1 MHQLYDTI
9 AHAVCFIRRL
19 ALSWKYPCWL
29 RETDGAYFSTLLC
42 RLIPPLIFSHLS
54 CSFLRP
60 LIPRFFLSPSLPSQP
75 YHSPF
80 ISGHLPLMCIISAFD
95 AAFYTKTSSLL
106 FHNHICC
113 FPSLLPLFISL
124 PLLPPVRSGF
134 VAFSFHFFFF
144 LS

>member
-1 MHQLYDTI
+1 MVSLLYIFLLQFVLTI
-9 AHAVCFIRRL
+9 FLHPIAHPYNPLFNGSPHFHKTVHRDNALNAPIIRHNIVHAVCFVRWL

-80 ISGHLPLMCIISAFD
+80 ISGHLPLVYYQC
-95 AAFYTKTSSLL
+95 L
-106 FHNHICC
+106 
-113 FPSLLPLFISL
+113 
-124 PLLPPVRSGF
+124 
-134 VAFSFHFFFF
+134 
-144 LS
+144 